1 MKLPRTPM
9 RDHTPCLHICEP
21 LTLIYSV
28 TLIPDSVYFEMFFN
42 FLTHVI
48 IIIIELT
55 YLPNWALAIDFNV
68 DKFHHKISPTLKS
81 KPTTQSPVSSPPL
94 HRVPQWGESITK

>member
-1 MKLPRTPM
+1 MKLPHTPM

-42 FLTHVI
+42 FRTHVI

-55 YLPNWALAIDFNV
+55 YLPYWALAIDFNV
-68 DKFHHKISPTLKS
+68 NNCTIKYLPH
-81 KPTTQSPVSSPPL
+81 
-94 HRVPQWGESITK
+94 